1 MKAAIKFIEPD
12 NKRAILTRLLD
23 IIQGIEQLRQHVLT
37 HGILLE
43 NLTPSEVEVLK
54 EALRKLDYSDYTA
67 TENSLRLKIAGGDLS
82 SLIRLVITIPGFGND
97 FAEMF
102 WERGFSIEKLTPDQ
116 AEDLKRQLEPIAIVT
131 ITPDIADTPE
141 SVVYT
146 VSGQVRRQDNTPFN
160 ASGFTVHAFDSV
172 SPNNFVELGS
182 VALSPQASYHLS
194 YPWRPNGRSGPNLVV
209 RLLNPKG
216 ETVAEVH
223 HSLAPTQA
231 VLNITVKNPQP
242 QSFVLTTSVKNQVT
256 GETLADVQVEA
267 QFRANNSMLQTI
279 SGTTNSEGVALIP
292 FDESVFRDVPKGQNV
307 EVVFGVHQE
316 GQAVETNTTIPNLQ
330 LKNQEVEILTVT
342 LNPSSNVVVGGNRI
356 KGTIFLEYG
365 VPAMKLK
372 LRLYRRDFGGKE
384 TQLSETFT
392 SNDGQYAFAYSAGS
406 KTGSLEIRA
415 VKGESEEIPLSRP
428 LNDLGKE
435 SDSLLTLIAPAILQP
450 AEAEYQRLSADLI
463 PHVEQMRNLAE
474 ARENKERQDITVLN
488 RATGWDA
495 RLIALAATAERLN
508 ADAEVNLPPE
518 PLYGLLRAGLPS
530 EKLMLAQVSPDV
542 AEQALKVV
550 RDKGIVQLTDDQ
562 IGQFKKEFVAF
573 SNETRLSIPAPG
585 SHSTYREL
593 LQISRLG
600 DDAQNKFASAYLNYH
615 GDPTG
620 LWEEVRKAGL
630 DDTQISKLQLQG
642 KLAFLAAN
650 SREMT
655 VSLMNRLANNEA
667 VRDPVQLVEQDFYEA
682 DQWKREITK
691 LAGNDQQKLAALIP
705 AAYISE
711 KLDDRLDAYAEDMG
725 RKLRL
730 SYPTQVVS
738 RMIERDKI
746 KLSAAKDLT
755 AKLLKSAAG
764 QGFRLGETP
773 VETFFKTHT
782 GVTAGMEGDEIDA
795 AKQQIKTLQ
804 TVYQITPSNDAMTVL
819 MASSMTSAY
828 HVTAYSQK
836 EFVAK
841 YEREYTAVFNFPPPL
856 EEPLLIYRKARQ
868 VSSVTYNL
876 FTIARKIGSD
886 LPVAGMSTPV
896 ELLEAARSEI
906 IKHFP
911 TMESLFGSMDFCEC
925 EHCRSVL
932 SPAAYL
938 VDLLQ
943 FIDTEPQLWDDFLR
957 EWSEKH
963 NGQEYPHKG
972 KNGLALKAYDVL
984 VERRPDLPH
993 IPLTCENTHTV
1004 LPYIDIVNEILEY
1017 YVANGRLAEEATRDT
1032 GGATTQ
1038 DLLAEPQNVIRE
1050 AYDKLDEARYPL
1062 KLPFDL
1068 WLETVRQFCNYFD
1081 APLEGI
1087 LDIFRSSDDLF
1098 APAQPFDRNNI
1109 FIESLGISPAEW
1121 AIFTATDHLVDGK
1134 WYELYGL
1141 LTLRPAIETSTN
1153 DGQGIIAIAND
1164 AAGAFREGFACAY
1177 FDVSAV
1183 SLSNESNIIL
1193 TIGEADSGG
1202 PSLTSITFKNP
1213 WTTSPDRG
1221 DLLVLDAAAI
1231 LKSAKTLSR
1240 RLGVT
1245 YKEIVE
1251 IIQTG
1256 FVNPKLADFAILDKV
1271 GVSIGDVLLHKDFKQ
1286 LLDYQHFALQ
1296 TGTAM
1301 QETDARFEFLLA
1313 ENGDLFAL
1321 KKSGT
1326 NSGKTEIHVL
1336 SASSKYQ
1343 EFLLHT
1349 ETGLHETDDTF
1360 EFLLA
1365 KNRDLFAIKKSGADS
1380 DSTEIHVLSAASQY
1394 QTFSLHTETALHETD
1409 TRFEFLLAE
1418 NGDLFAIKKRGTD
1431 SNSTEIHVLSASSKY
1446 LAFSL
1451 HAPTTLQETN
1461 DTFTFLLAMNRDLL
1475 AIKKSET
1482 ESNST
1487 EVRVLS
1493 AASGYQ
1499 QFSLK
1504 TGTALHETG
1513 ATFEFLLAENSNIF
1527 AVKKSGTGSNSTEVH
1542 VLVGP
1547 NGLEETDRRR
1557 YESLKAFENRIS
1569 RFEKS
1574 TGFDVK
1580 NWLNDSLENKAF
1592 DDVILLVDPDAGCNF
1607 DLTTLRYASGRP
1619 ADAIVFLKINL
1630 FVRLWRKLGW
1640 SIEETNRALR
1650 TFIPKNAPFDK
1661 DPGNLGK
1668 QPLKTAL
1675 IYLAHLKFMDEKL
1688 RLGKHSHFKLI
1699 PLWRDMGTDAGDSLY
1714 AQLFL
1719 TPALLKSGAVEV
1731 VVDGKKSNVSIFD
1744 SPIGRYLDPSDLRQM
1759 SEQVHY
1765 EVSLQNIK
1773 NENKIEETLFAG
1785 KPRLSLRYDEL
1796 AEVQYLS
1803 YVGTL
1808 TEQEKQDLIAI
1819 ARSEEL
1825 ITLLD
1830 AVQAKATEFML
1841 VRGHILTLQGALGL
1855 TADEI
1860 RQILADAGHSMET
1873 APLSLP
1879 VVSLLYRYGLLAK
1892 ALKLP
1897 VNELIT
1903 LKQLSGLDP
1912 FKPLNGDP
1920 LSTLSE
1926 DNPYTQT
1933 LRFVEIVEEVKDSG
1947 LTIEDLN
1954 YLLRHRFDETGK
1966 YRPTT
1971 GITLAFIKTI
1981 GEGVR
1986 AIRTEHAMPSD
1997 LAQLSEEVLRQKLV
2011 LALAPDVVERFL
2023 AMVNG
2028 TVEFTSARPG
2038 VDAMNTL
2045 NPEQFSSESRIRQ
2058 ISYKEVPEKEQKLT
2072 LRGVLFATEKADLEA
2087 RVGTALSMDQQSV
2100 LSDLLEGVRA
2110 KAREFFDNNF
2120 KKQPLK
2126 PDGGAGFFD
2135 ETDFDVL
2142 FRHLKEPQ
2150 KIEPDDTEEIISAKK
2165 SESEKIEQENQKDLE
2180 ARRFH
2185 IAQVF
2190 LPFLQQRLI
2199 RQFVT
2204 QTLTGHTGADRV
2216 LVESLLNDARLLGT
2230 TKPLLES
2237 FTAADVRGITATFS
2251 AAPDGTGPA
2260 LATVFL
2266 PEADTAFKDQDGNF
2280 LKPAEANSARF
2291 EGYLEVP
2298 VPGAYRFY
2306 VKLEKQDAEA
2316 ELRFAHLPSP
2326 LPIGTAMANSD
2337 EVDIGYSEFQPGL
2350 PYRFTLDLRKLNG
2363 GHARVWVQ
2371 GETLPKRSLSQLIL
2385 YPLVTVD
2392 QAEKGLLLLTKTLQL
2407 LHGFGL
2413 SEREACYLLT
2423 HGAAFENLDF
2433 NKLPSRDAQSTL
2445 EMLTGAK
2452 REASPDLSKQ
2462 EALELTRAEN
2472 PSLAAEAD
2480 HPSQLFKQFLRLAS
2494 YVRLKRDLAGNTDD
2508 LIEIFEAN
2516 EAAEPTIGEKLDKK
2530 IYPLIAMLTRR
2541 DPSTVKI
2548 TAKILFGDSPVF
2560 ASEIPLQR
2568 LWDALQVIE
2577 KFGVPAVSVRDWTRI
2592 VSAAAP
2598 PAQRFEIARN
2608 LKEALKARFDREAW
2622 QRIAQPIFDKL
2633 RQRQRDAL
2641 ASHIMHQ
2648 QGFSRVEQLYE
2659 YFLIDPGMEPVV
2671 QTSRIR
2677 LAISSIQLFI
2687 QRCLLNLEIK
2697 VNPSVINAKQWEWMK
2712 RYRVWEANRKIFLF
2726 PENWLEPEFREDKT
2740 HLFQEMEGALLQG
2753 DVSSD
2758 LVEDAFLNYLRK
2770 LDELAR
2776 LNIVAMH
2783 IEDNADRT
2791 LHVFGRTFSGP
2802 HKYFYRRYI
2811 HQMWTPWEP
2820 VRAEIQGD
2828 HLAPIVWRDR
2838 LYLFWVT
2845 FMDMPHENAPT
2856 GSITSGTPL
2865 INADLQS
2872 LMSDLRAAGAN
2883 KQINIQLHWS
2893 ENLNGEWSTSES
2905 SELFLAESAWLIRPL
2920 SDTSTAGDP
2929 ILWVMPVV
2937 VPFDFNTNSV
2947 FVHVSKAYEAGEE
2960 RGVYIHLSEPI
2971 NKAFHL
2977 AGRNSPLESTVSNP
2991 KPNNPYSSANTILAN
3006 RYTSTEQFKVSF
3018 QDRITSEAG
3027 EMQPTIS
3034 HVILQ
3039 QHSNGYTLLPCDN
3052 MLATSG
3058 TEIAPLTQ
3066 PVFYQDNANT
3076 FFIEPSLTERT
3087 VEEWQ
3092 EWILPPPQF
3101 GGGGSVIRDEW
3112 WDSVTPAF
3120 PEGVKDPRPDVK
3132 MPPILVNPESL
3143 IKLRES
3149 HDWLVNSGTG
3159 LIFDDV
3165 LLGPKGQSGLEIVP
3179 LEGLGKRVAIANQIK
3194 VKPGSGVAPDKAVIV
3209 SDVAV
3214 AGQFDQIQMAKG
3226 MNVIGSSGFNSAM
3239 MTRNSGNFNSLG
3251 LSTGT
3256 VNAKQSFIR

>member
-1 MKAAIKFIEPD
+1 MKAAIRFIEPD
-12 NKRAILTRLLD
+12 NKLAILTKLLD

-43 NLTPSEVEVLK
+43 NLSSSEVEALK
-54 EALRKLDYSDYTA
+54 DALRKLDYSDYTA
-67 TENSLRLKIAGGDLS
+67 TENSLRLKIARGDLG
-82 SLIRLVITIPGFGND
+82 SLVPLLITIPGFGNE

-102 WERGFSIEKLTPDQ
+102 WERGFSIEKLT
-116 AEDLKRQLEPIAIVT
+116 AEHVDDLKRRLEPIAIVT
-131 ITPDIADTPE
+131 ITPDVIDTPQPF
-141 SVVYT
+141 VYT
-146 VSGQVRRQDNTPFN
+146 VSGQVRKQDGTPLTE
-160 ASGFTVHAFDSV
+160 SGFTVHVFDSV
-172 SPNNFVELGS
+172 SPNNLVPLGS

-194 YPWRPNGRSGPNLVV
+194 YAWKSDGRNGPNLIV
-209 RLLNPKG
+209 RLVNPQG
-216 ETVAEVH
+216 EIVEEVRY
-223 HSLAPTQA
+223 SLAPAQA
-231 VLNITVKNPQP
+231 VLNITVKNQQP
-242 QSFVLTTSVKNQVT
+242 QSFVLTAHVKNQET
-256 GETLADVQVEA
+256 GKVLPNAQVEA
-267 QFRANNSMLQTI
+267 KFRTQNTMLQTT

-292 FDESVFRDVPKGQNV
+292 FDESVFKDVPTGQNV
-307 EVVFGVHQE
+307 EVVFGVQRE

-365 VPAMKLK
+365 VPATKLK

-384 TQLSETFT
+384 TQLAETFT

-415 VKGESEEIPLSRP
+415 VKGESEEIRLSRP

-435 SDSLLTLIAPAILQP
+435 SDSLLTLIAPATLQP

-530 EKLMLAQVSPDV
+530 EKLMLAQVNPDV

-593 LQISRLG
+593 LQISGLG
-600 DDAQNKFASAYLNYH
+600 NDAQNKFASAYLNYH

-682 DQWKREITK
+682 DQWKREITT

-725 RKLRL
+725 RKLRV

-746 KLSAAKDLT
+746 KLSAAKDPT

-819 MASSMTSAY
+819 IASGMTSAY
-828 HVTAYSQK
+828 HVTAYPQK

-841 YEREYTAVFNFPPPL
+841 YEREYIAVFNFPPPS

-876 FTIARKIGSD
+876 FTMARKMGSD

-943 FIDTEPQLWDDFLR
+943 FIDTEAQLWDDFLR
-957 EWSEKH
+957 GWSEKH

-993 IPLTCENTHTV
+993 IPLTCENTHTI

-1017 YVANGRLAEEATRDT
+1017 YVANGQLAEEAAHDT

-1062 KLPFDL
+1062 NLPFDL

-1087 LDIFRSSDDLF
+1087 LDIFRASDDLF

-1109 FIESLGISPAEW
+1109 FIESLRISPAEW
-1121 AIFTATDHLVDGK
+1121 AIFVATDHLVDDK
-1134 WYELYGL
+1134 WYSLYGL
-1141 LTLRPAIETSTN
+1141 PTLRPVIENSTN
-1153 DGQGIIAIAND
+1153 DTQGVISIANAAAD
-1164 AAGAFREGFACAY
+1164 AFQEGFACTY
-1177 FDVSAV
+1177 FDVSTA

-1202 PSLTSITFKNP
+1202 PSLTSITFKDPWNTNP
-1213 WTTSPDRG
+1213 ERG
-1221 DLLVLDAAAI
+1221 DLLVLDAIAI

-1240 RLGVT
+1240 RLSVT
-1245 YKEIVE
+1245 YKEIVR
-1251 IIQTG
+1251 IVQTG
-1256 FVNPKLADFAILDKV
+1256 FVNPGLAAFAILDKL
-1271 GVSIGDVLLHKDFKQ
+1271 GVSISDLLLQRDFKH
-1286 LLDYQHFALQ
+1286 LLDA
-1296 TGTAM
+1296 
-1301 QETDARFEFLLA
+1301 
-1313 ENGDLFAL
+1313 
-1321 KKSGT
+1321 
-1326 NSGKTEIHVL
+1326 
-1336 SASSKYQ
+1336 
-1343 EFLLHT
+1343 
-1349 ETGLHETDDTF
+1349 
-1360 EFLLA
+1360 
-1365 KNRDLFAIKKSGADS
+1365 
-1380 DSTEIHVLSAASQY
+1380 
-1394 QTFSLHTETALHETD
+1394 
-1409 TRFEFLLAE
+1409 
-1418 NGDLFAIKKRGTD
+1418 D
-1431 SNSTEIHVLSASSKY
+1431 SNSTEV
-1446 LAFSL
+1446 
-1451 HAPTTLQETN
+1451 N
-1461 DTFTFLLAMNRDLL
+1461 
-1475 AIKKSET
+1475 
-1482 ESNST
+1482 
-1487 EVRVLS
+1487 
-1493 AASGYQ
+1493 
-1499 QFSLK
+1499 
-1504 TGTALHETG
+1504 
-1513 ATFEFLLAENSNIF
+1513 
-1527 AVKKSGTGSNSTEVH
+1527 

-1547 NGLEETDRRR
+1547 NGMSEMDRRR
-1557 YESLKAFENRIS
+1557 YESLKVFQSRIS
-1569 RFEKS
+1569 SFEKS
-1574 TGFDVK
+1574 TGFDV
-1580 NWLNDSLENKAF
+1580 NSWLDEVLSSKAF
-1592 DDVILLVDPDAGCNF
+1592 DDTLLLVDPDTGCNF
-1607 DLTTLRYASGRP
+1607 DLTTLRYASGNP

-1640 SIEETNRALR
+1640 SIEETDRALR

-1661 DPGNLGK
+1661 DPGNLRK

-1688 RLGKHSHFKLI
+1688 RLGKQSRFKLI
-1699 PLWRDMGTDAGDSLY
+1699 PLWSDMGTDARDSLY

-1731 VVDGKKSNVSIFD
+1731 VVDGKKSHVSVFD
-1744 SPIGRYLDPSDLRQM
+1744 SPIGRYLDPADLKQM

-1773 NENKIEETLFAG
+1773 NEKKIEETLFAG

-1819 ARSEEL
+1819 ARSDEL

-1855 TADEI
+1855 TTDEI
-1860 RQILADAGHSMET
+1860 RQILVDAGHSMET

-1903 LKQLSGLDP
+1903 LKQLSDLDP
-1912 FKPLNGDP
+1912 FKLLNGDP

-1997 LAQLSEEVLRQKLV
+1997 PAQLSEEVLRQKLV
-2011 LALAPDVVERFL
+2011 LALAPDVAERFV

-2038 VDAMNTL
+2038 VDAMNAL
-2045 NPEQFSSESRIRQ
+2045 KPEQFSSESRIRQ
-2058 ISYKEVPEKEQKLT
+2058 ISYKEVPDKEQKLT
-2072 LRGVLFATEKADLEA
+2072 LRGVLFATEKADLES

-2126 PDGGAGFFD
+2126 ADGQAGFFD

-2165 SESEKIEQENQKDLE
+2165 SENEKIEQENQKDLE

-2204 QTLTGHTGADRV
+2204 ETLTAHTGADRV

-2237 FTAADVRGITATFS
+2237 FTATDARGITATFS
-2251 AAPDGTGPA
+2251 AASDGTGPT
-2260 LATVFL
+2260 LTTVFL

-2280 LKPAEANSARF
+2280 MKPAEANSARF

-2337 EVDIGYSEFQPGL
+2337 EVDIGYFDFQPGL

-2363 GHARVWVQ
+2363 GHAHVLVQ

-2392 QAEKGLLLLTKTLQL
+2392 QAEQGLLLLTKTLQL
-2407 LHGFGL
+2407 SQGFGL
-2413 SEREACYLLT
+2413 SEREARYLLT

-2445 EMLTGAK
+2445 EMLTDAK
-2452 REASPDLSKQ
+2452 RETNPDLSKQ
-2462 EALELTRAEN
+2462 EALELTRTEN

-2516 EAAEPTIGEKLDKK
+2516 EAPEPAIGEKLNKK

-2541 DPSTVKI
+2541 DHSTVKI

-2577 KFGVPAVSVRDWTRI
+2577 KFGVSAVSLRDWTRI
-2592 VSAAAP
+2592 VSVAAP

-2677 LAISSIQLFI
+2677 LAISSVQLFI

-2697 VNPSVINAKQWEWMK
+2697 VNPSVINTKQWEWMK

-2726 PENWLEPEFREDKT
+2726 PENWLEPEFRDDKT
-2740 HLFQEMEGALLQG
+2740 HPYLEMEGALLQG

-2758 LVEDAFLNYLRK
+2758 LVEDAFLNYMRK

-2776 LNIVAMH
+2776 LDIVAMH

-2811 HQMWTPWEP
+2811 RQIWTPWEP

-2828 HLAPIVWRDR
+2828 HLAPVVWRDR

-2845 FMDMPHENAPT
+2845 FMDMPDENAQT
-2856 GSITSGTPL
+2856 DSITSGTPL

-2893 ENLNGEWSTSES
+2893 EYLNSEWSSGES
-2905 SELFLAESAWLIRPL
+2905 SQPIIGGRAIGSAVDAEDPSVAVWPMRVLLDFDP
-2920 SDTSTAGDP
+2920 DTVS
-2929 ILWVMPVV
+2929 I
-2937 VPFDFNTNSV
+2937 
-2947 FVHVSKAYEAGEE
+2947 HVSKDFSAGVEQ
-2960 RGVYIHLSEPI
+2960 GVYVHLEGGRI
-2971 NKAFHL
+2971 ALAFYL
-2977 AGRNSPLESTVSNP
+2977 AGRNSPPEVRGYGEASNGP
-2991 KPNNPYSSANTILAN
+2991 KPGNPYGSADETFETFAN
-3006 RYTSTEQFKVSF
+3006 RYLGRGQLNVTF
-3018 QDRITSEAG
+3018 QERITTEAA
-3027 EMQPTIS
+3027 ELQSPS
-3034 HVILQ
+3034 NLAILRQ
-3039 QHSNGYTLLPCDN
+3039 QHVGYTLLPCDN
-3052 MLATSG
+3052 SLATIG
-3058 TEIAPLTQ
+3058 TPEIASLTQ

-3087 VEEWQ
+3087 VEEWR
-3092 EWILPPPQF
+3092 EWVVPPPQSSGD
-3101 GGGGSVIRDEW
+3101 GGFVIRDEW
-3112 WDSVTPAF
+3112 WDRVTPAF

-3132 MPPILVNPESL
+3132 MPPILVSPESL

-3149 HDWLVNSGTG
+3149 YDWLVNSGTG

-3165 LLGPKGQSGLEIVP
+3165 LLGPKGQSGLQIIPIEDFSK
-3179 LEGLGKRVAIANQIK
+3179 GVAAGNQ
-3194 VKPGSGVAPDKAVIV
+3194 VNVRPGSALAAGSAVIV

-3214 AGQFDQIQMAKG
+3214 AGQFDQTQMAKG
-3226 MNVIGSSGFNSAM
+3226 MNVIGSSGFNSTM
-3239 MTRNSGNFNSLG
+3239 MTRNSGNSNSLS

-3256 VNAKQSFIR
+3256 VNANRSFIR